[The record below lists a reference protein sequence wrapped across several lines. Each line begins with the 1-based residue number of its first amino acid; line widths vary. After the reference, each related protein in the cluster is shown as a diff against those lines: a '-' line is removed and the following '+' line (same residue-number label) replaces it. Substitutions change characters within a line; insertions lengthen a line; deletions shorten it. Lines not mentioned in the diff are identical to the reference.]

1 MRNFALLPS
10 ASLYFN
16 NTQSHSFYNTPLYF
30 LQYAS
35 HKTKML
41 VSKTNG
47 LEL

>member
-16 NTQSHSFYNTPLYF
+16 NTQSHSFYYIPLYF
-30 LQYAS
+30 LQYTS

-41 VSKTNG
+41 VFKVNV
-47 LEL
+47 LKL